1 MKKTKN
7 YQPDTVM
14 KDFWRNSE
22 RFEDV
27 CNGLLFH
34 GEKMI
39 SHVKELDS
47 EQATTLQQTSIQRRR
62 DLLKLA
68 DIEGKSVIIGI
79 ENQQTR
85 DKNIVFRDMEYTS
98 YKYSIRN
105 KDRKN
110 KLYPIMTLI
119 LYYGFHQWKANHDLK
134 EMMDMS
140 KHVDNYVNNWKSH
153 VFDVKEVNA
162 SLFRNKEV
170 RDFFEGVQN
179 LYSWDKDI
187 SHLKSIDMTYEC
199 AIAIGAVTGTEALI
213 KKAEEVK
220 GEMINMCIA
229 VSEALEESRAIG
241 IEQGRNEGIM
251 LGKQEGKIS
260 ERLQCIQ
267 KIMNNLKI
275 SASEAMTILD
285 IPITEQETINK
296 LINQS

>member
-1 MKKTKN
+1 MNKTRN

-119 LYYGFHQWKANHDLK
+119 LYYGFHRWKANHDLK

-179 LYSWDKDI
+179 LYSWDKNI

-220 GEMINMCIA
+220 GGMINMCIA

>member
-1 MKKTKN
+1 
-7 YQPDTVM
+7 
-14 KDFWRNSE
+14 
-22 RFEDV
+22 
-27 CNGLLFH
+27 
-34 GEKMI
+34 MI

-119 LYYGFHQWKANHDLK
+119 LYYGFHRWKVNHDLK

-220 GEMINMCIA
+220 GGMINMCIA